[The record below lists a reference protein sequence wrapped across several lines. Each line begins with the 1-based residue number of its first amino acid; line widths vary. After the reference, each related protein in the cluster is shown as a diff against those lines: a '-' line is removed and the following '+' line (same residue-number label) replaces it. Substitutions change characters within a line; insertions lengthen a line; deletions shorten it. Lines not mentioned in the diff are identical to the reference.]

1 MYSVKVFSTIG
12 TTTRYLS
19 FDSYST
25 AANCIEALAAKTPGN
40 YYPEDYFKAGNL
52 SVQPLGEVLN
62 DRAIESD
69 FVISYLN
76 KSIDF

>member
-1 MYSVKVFSTIG
+1 MYSVKVFSKIG

-19 FDSYST
+19 FESYPS
-25 AANCIEALAAKTPGN
+25 AVSCIEALTARSPGR
-40 YYPEDYFKAGNL
+40 YYPEDYFQAGTV

-69 FVISYLN
+69 FVISYLD
-76 KSIDF
+76 KSVDG